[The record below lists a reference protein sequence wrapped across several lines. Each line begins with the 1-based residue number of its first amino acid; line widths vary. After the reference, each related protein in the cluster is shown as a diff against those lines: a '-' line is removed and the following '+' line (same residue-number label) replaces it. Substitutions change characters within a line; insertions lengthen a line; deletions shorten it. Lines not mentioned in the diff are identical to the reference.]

1 MAYSEA
7 GCLDWEMLVAEG
19 AAADRAAAVD
29 AAAAAAGP
37 PRADRLVALRRA
49 LSERN
54 GVHDGVV
61 LSKSISLKDGAAV
74 ACKHW
79 AEHVGLRL
87 HHAFLDPRIRTR
99 TWGFVRSARR
109 ASSSTRRSA

>member
-37 PRADRLVALRRA
+37 SRADRLVALRRA
-49 LSERN
+49 LSERH

-61 LSKSISLKDGAAV
+61 LSDADL
-74 ACKHW
+74 W
-79 AEHVGLRL
+79 
-87 HHAFLDPRIRTR
+87 
-99 TWGFVRSARR
+99 
-109 ASSSTRRSA
+109 